1 MLTEMASEGSTE
13 LIEVFD
19 RIIGANIDDLN
30 ARQLFSA
37 LVGFKSVQKA
47 TVRPKIMSLLIKRLS
62 DCVE

>member
-1 MLTEMASEGSTE
+1 MLTEMATEGSTE

-37 LVGFKSVQKA
+37 LVGFRSVQKA
-47 TVRPKIMSLLIKRLS
+47 TVRP
-62 DCVE
+62 